1 MKTISFI
8 GSHKNAGKTTVFNFV
23 HKRLHEEAQ
32 NSTPICLTS
41 IGING
46 EDIDSFENKPKPLI
60 PIHKNSLF
68 ITSHEHLKNKT
79 GRYDVLYIFSDP
91 VFKKIYVLGRA
102 LLNFNIVLEG
112 PNEKQAILS
121 IKKKLRLILKKG
133 YLLIDGSMDRQFLA
147 HPDISDAI
155 YVSML
160 VSTKKNQQKKVED
173 LLVSLSIPDVKRK
186 QKRFLE
192 INFKEDRKSI
202 LFNENNDILYTSQDI
217 PFLDKDLK
225 QTCLDHRETPCYLY
239 INGALSK
246 TFYAFLS
253 PFRNLT
259 IILDNFTCYQNIF
272 ISQHQSNGFR
282 PDLRLFHSPIVK
294 KIFLK
299 QEKNIDSFLLPDN
312 MMACNLFRDNIHE
325 IRT

>member
-8 GSHKNAGKTTVFNFV
+8 GSHKNAGKTTVLNFV

-32 NSTPICLTS
+32 NSVPICLTS

-68 ITSHEHLKNKT
+68 ITSTEHLKNKT
-79 GRYDVLYIFSDP
+79 GRYEVLYIFSDP
-91 VFKKIYVLGRA
+91 VFKKIYILGKA
-102 LLNFNIVLEG
+102 LLSFNIVLEG

-121 IKKKLRLILKKG
+121 IKKKLHLFLKKG
-133 YLLIDGSMDRQFLA
+133 CLLIDGSMDRQFLA

-160 VSTKKNQQKKVED
+160 VSSKKNQQKKVED
-173 LLVSLSIPDVKRK
+173 LLFALSIPDVNKK
-186 QKRFLE
+186 QKLFLAT
-192 INFKEDRKSI
+192 KLQEDKKSI
-202 LFNENNDILYTSQDI
+202 FFNKNNDILYSSQDI

-225 QTCLDHRETPCYLY
+225 QVCLNTRETVCFLY

-246 TFYAFLS
+246 SFYAFLS
-253 PFRNLT
+253 PFSNLT
-259 IILDNFTCYQNIF
+259 VIVDNFTCYQNIF
-272 ISQHQSNGFR
+272 TSQHQNSGFR
-282 PDLRLFHSPIVK
+282 PDLRLFHSPIVE
-294 KIFLK
+294 KIFIK
-299 QEKNIDSFLLPDN
+299 QEKGVDSFSLPGN
-312 MMACNLFRDNIHE
+312 MIAHNIFRDNINE
-325 IRT
+325 IRI